1 MAATVST
8 DLGSRN
14 PTEDAILAA
23 AREALHEE
31 PYDAVTIDGIARRAY
46 VSRTTVYFYFPN
58 KRAVVDRLIQR
69 AFADILEAAPRIS
82 RATATRARAA
92 RRPGRVVAVSIA
104 TPRSCA
110 LALWLYGREDQL
122 PAEWAPHIQRL
133 VVAGAKRIARD
144 QERGLAPADIPAR
157 TSAPALSAMVERH
170 VGMEI
175 VRSGAR
181 RARVDPRA
189 VGAVVARGVLQARGL
204 VDLSLVNFDA
214 PAEVRTFEKG
224 RFEVYSSAR

>member
-1 MAATVST
+1 MAATLST

-23 AREALHEE
+23 AREALHDE

-69 AFADILEAAPRIS
+69 AFADILEAASPYLEGEGDPR
-82 RATATRARAA
+82 AELHAA
-92 RRPGRVVAVSIA
+92 LAGVVAIVDRDASIL
-104 TPRSCA
+104 R

-144 QERGLAPADIPAR
+144 QERGLAPDDIPAR
-157 TSAPALSAMVERH
+157 TSALALSAMVERH

-175 VRSGAR
+175 VRSGR
-181 RARVDPRA
+181 DGHESIRVLSELWWRA
-189 VGAVVARGVLQARGL
+189 V
-204 VDLSLVNFDA
+204 
-214 PAEVRTFEKG
+214 
-224 RFEVYSSAR
+224 YSKPEA

>member
-1 MAATVST
+1 MAATLST

-23 AREALHEE
+23 AREALLEE
-31 PYDAVTIDGIARRAY
+31 PYDAVTIEGIARRAY

-69 AFADILEAAPRIS
+69 AFADILEAAAPYLEGDGDPR
-82 RATATRARAA
+82 AELHAA
-92 RRPGRVVAVSIA
+92 LAGVVAVVDRDASIL
-104 TPRSCA
+104 R
-110 LALWLYGREDQL
+110 LALWLYGREDHL

-144 QERGLAPADIPAR
+144 QKRGLAPDDIPAR
-157 TSAPALSAMVERH
+157 TSALALSAMVERH

-175 VRSGAR
+175 VRSGR
-181 RARVDPRA
+181 DGHESIRVLSELWWRA
-189 VGAVVARGVLQARGL
+189 V
-204 VDLSLVNFDA
+204 
-214 PAEVRTFEKG
+214 
-224 RFEVYSSAR
+224 YSKPEA

>member
-31 PYDAVTIDGIARRAY
+31 PYDAVTIEGIARRAY

-69 AFADILEAAPRIS
+69 AFADILEAAAPYLEGDGDPR
-82 RATATRARAA
+82 AELHAA
-92 RRPGRVVAVSIA
+92 LAGVVGVVDRDASIL
-104 TPRSCA
+104 R

-144 QERGLAPADIPAR
+144 QKRGLAPDDIPAR
-157 TSAPALSAMVERH
+157 TSALALSAMVERH
-170 VGMEI
+170 DGMEI
-175 VRSGAR
+175 GRSGR
-181 RARVDPRA
+181 DGHESIRVLAELWWRA
-189 VGAVVARGVLQARGL
+189 V
-204 VDLSLVNFDA
+204 
-214 PAEVRTFEKG
+214 
-224 RFEVYSSAR
+224 YSKPEA

>member
-23 AREALHEE
+23 AREALLEE
-31 PYDAVTIDGIARRAY
+31 PYDAVTIEGIARRAY
-46 VSRTTVYFYFPN
+46 VSRTTVYFYFTN

-69 AFADILEAAPRIS
+69 AFADILDAASPYLEGEGDPR
-82 RATATRARAA
+82 AELHAA
-92 RRPGRVVAVSIA
+92 LAGVVAIVDRDASIL
-104 TPRSCA
+104 R

-144 QERGLAPADIPAR
+144 QKRGLAPDDIPAR
-157 TSAPALSAMVERH
+157 TSALALSAMVERH

-175 VRSGAR
+175 VRSGR
-181 RARVDPRA
+181 DGHESIRVLSELWWRA
-189 VGAVVARGVLQARGL
+189 V
-204 VDLSLVNFDA
+204 
-214 PAEVRTFEKG
+214 
-224 RFEVYSSAR
+224 YSKPEA

>member
-1 MAATVST
+1 MAATLST

-23 AREALHEE
+23 AREALLEE
-31 PYDAVTIDGIARRAY
+31 PYDAVTIEGIARRAY

-69 AFADILEAAPRIS
+69 AFADILEAAAPYLEGQGDPR
-82 RATATRARAA
+82 AELHAA
-92 RRPGRVVAVSIA
+92 LAGVVAIVDRDASIL
-104 TPRSCA
+104 R

-144 QERGLAPADIPAR
+144 QKRGLAPDDIPAR
-157 TSAPALSAMVERH
+157 TSALALSAMVERH

-175 VRSGAR
+175 VRSGR
-181 RARVDPRA
+181 DGHESIRVLSELWWRA
-189 VGAVVARGVLQARGL
+189 V
-204 VDLSLVNFDA
+204 
-214 PAEVRTFEKG
+214 
-224 RFEVYSSAR
+224 YSKPEA

>member
-23 AREALHEE
+23 AREALLEE

-69 AFADILEAAPRIS
+69 AFADILDAASPYLEGDGDPR
-82 RATATRARAA
+82 AELHAA
-92 RRPGRVVAVSIA
+92 LAGVVAIVDRDASIL
-104 TPRSCA
+104 R

-144 QERGLAPADIPAR
+144 QKRGLAPDDIPAR
-157 TSAPALSAMVERH
+157 TSALALSAMVERH

-175 VRSGAR
+175 VRSGR
-181 RARVDPRA
+181 DGHESIRVLSELWWRA
-189 VGAVVARGVLQARGL
+189 V
-204 VDLSLVNFDA
+204 
-214 PAEVRTFEKG
+214 
-224 RFEVYSSAR
+224 YSKPEA

>member
-1 MAATVST
+1 MAATLST

-23 AREALHEE
+23 AREALLEE
-31 PYDAVTIDGIARRAY
+31 PYDAVTIEGIARRAY

-69 AFADILEAAPRIS
+69 AFADILEAASPYLAGEGDPR
-82 RATATRARAA
+82 AELHAA
-92 RRPGRVVAVSIA
+92 LAGVVGVVDRDASIL
-104 TPRSCA
+104 R

-144 QERGLAPADIPAR
+144 QERGLAPDDIPAR
-157 TSAPALSAMVERH
+157 TSALALSAMVERH

-175 VRSGAR
+175 VRSGR
-181 RARVDPRA
+181 DGHESIRVLSELWWRA
-189 VGAVVARGVLQARGL
+189 V
-204 VDLSLVNFDA
+204 
-214 PAEVRTFEKG
+214 
-224 RFEVYSSAR
+224 YSKPEA

>member
-23 AREALHEE
+23 AREALREE

-69 AFADILEAAPRIS
+69 AFADILDAASPYLEGDGDPRVELH
-82 RATATRARAA
+82 AA
-92 RRPGRVVAVSIA
+92 LAGVVAIVDRDASIL
-104 TPRSCA
+104 R

-133 VVAGAKRIARD
+133 VVAGAKRISRD
-144 QERGLAPADIPAR
+144 QERGLAPDDIPAR
-157 TSAPALSAMVERH
+157 TSALALSAMVERH

-175 VRSGAR
+175 VRSGR
-181 RARVDPRA
+181 DGHESIRVLSELWWRA
-189 VGAVVARGVLQARGL
+189 V
-204 VDLSLVNFDA
+204 
-214 PAEVRTFEKG
+214 
-224 RFEVYSSAR
+224 YSKPEA

>member
-23 AREALHEE
+23 AREALLEE

-69 AFADILEAAPRIS
+69 AFADILDSASPYLEGHGDPRAELHAAL
-82 RATATRARAA
+82 A
-92 RRPGRVVAVSIA
+92 GVVAIVDRDASIL
-104 TPRSCA
+104 R

-144 QERGLAPADIPAR
+144 QKRGLAPDDIPAR
-157 TSAPALSAMVERH
+157 TSALALSAMVERH
-170 VGMEI
+170 VGREI
-175 VRSGAR
+175 VRSGR
-181 RARVDPRA
+181 DGHESIRVLSELWWRA
-189 VGAVVARGVLQARGL
+189 V
-204 VDLSLVNFDA
+204 
-214 PAEVRTFEKG
+214 
-224 RFEVYSSAR
+224 YSKPEA

>member
-1 MAATVST
+1 MAATAST

-31 PYDAVTIDGIARRAY
+31 PYDRVTIDGIARRAY

-69 AFADILEAAPRIS
+69 AFADMYEAAAPYLEGDGDPR
-82 RATATRARAA
+82 ADLHAA
-92 RRPGRVVAVSIA
+92 LGGVVGVVDRDASIL
-104 TPRSCA
+104 R

-122 PAEWAPHIQRL
+122 PAEWAPHVQRL

-144 QERGLAPADIPAR
+144 QERGLAPDDIPAR
-157 TSAPALSAMVERH
+157 TSALALSAMVERH

-175 VRSGAR
+175 VRSGR
-181 RARVDPRA
+181 DGHESIRVLSELWWRA
-189 VGAVVARGVLQARGL
+189 V
-204 VDLSLVNFDA
+204 
-214 PAEVRTFEKG
+214 
-224 RFEVYSSAR
+224 YSKPEE

>member
-1 MAATVST
+1 MAATLST

-23 AREALHEE
+23 AREALHDE
-31 PYDAVTIDGIARRAY
+31 PYDAVTIEGIARRAY

-69 AFADILEAAPRIS
+69 AFADILEAASPYLEGEGDPR
-82 RATATRARAA
+82 AELHAA
-92 RRPGRVVAVSIA
+92 LAGVVGIVDRDASIL
-104 TPRSCA
+104 R

-144 QERGLAPADIPAR
+144 QKRGLAPDDIPAR
-157 TSAPALSAMVERH
+157 TSALALSAMVERH

-175 VRSGAR
+175 VRSGR
-181 RARVDPRA
+181 DGHESIRVLSELWWRA
-189 VGAVVARGVLQARGL
+189 V
-204 VDLSLVNFDA
+204 
-214 PAEVRTFEKG
+214 
-224 RFEVYSSAR
+224 YSKPEA

>member
-1 MAATVST
+1 MAATLST

-23 AREALHEE
+23 AREALHDE

-69 AFADILEAAPRIS
+69 AFADILEAASPYLEGEGDPR
-82 RATATRARAA
+82 AELHAA
-92 RRPGRVVAVSIA
+92 LAGVVAIVDRDAPIL
-104 TPRSCA
+104 R
-110 LALWLYGREDQL
+110 LALWLYGREDHL

-144 QERGLAPADIPAR
+144 QERGLAPDDIPAR
-157 TSAPALSAMVERH
+157 TSALALSAMVERH

-175 VRSGAR
+175 VRSGR
-181 RARVDPRA
+181 DGHESIRVLSELWWRA
-189 VGAVVARGVLQARGL
+189 V
-204 VDLSLVNFDA
+204 
-214 PAEVRTFEKG
+214 
-224 RFEVYSSAR
+224 YSKPGD

>member
-23 AREALHEE
+23 AREALLEE
-31 PYDAVTIDGIARRAY
+31 PYDAVTIEGIARRAY
-46 VSRTTVYFYFPN
+46 VSRTTVYFYFTN

-69 AFADILEAAPRIS
+69 AFADILDAASPYLEGEGDPR
-82 RATATRARAA
+82 AELHAA
-92 RRPGRVVAVSIA
+92 LAGVVAIVDRDASIL
-104 TPRSCA
+104 R

-144 QERGLAPADIPAR
+144 QERGLAPDDIPAR
-157 TSAPALSAMVERH
+157 TSALALSAMVERH

-175 VRSGAR
+175 VRSGR
-181 RARVDPRA
+181 DGHESIRVLSELWWRA
-189 VGAVVARGVLQARGL
+189 V
-204 VDLSLVNFDA
+204 
-214 PAEVRTFEKG
+214 
-224 RFEVYSSAR
+224 YSKPEA

>member
-23 AREALHEE
+23 AREALLEE
-31 PYDAVTIDGIARRAY
+31 PYDAVTIEGMARRAY

-69 AFADILEAAPRIS
+69 AFADILEAASPYLAGEGDPR
-82 RATATRARAA
+82 AELHAA
-92 RRPGRVVAVSIA
+92 LAGVVGVVDRDASIL
-104 TPRSCA
+104 R
-110 LALWLYGREDQL
+110 LALWLYGREDHL

-144 QERGLAPADIPAR
+144 QKRGLAPDDIPAR
-157 TSAPALSAMVERH
+157 TSALALSAMVERH

-175 VRSGAR
+175 VRSGR
-181 RARVDPRA
+181 DGHESIRVLSELWWRA
-189 VGAVVARGVLQARGL
+189 V
-204 VDLSLVNFDA
+204 
-214 PAEVRTFEKG
+214 
-224 RFEVYSSAR
+224 YSKPEA

>member
-23 AREALHEE
+23 AREALLEE

-69 AFADILEAAPRIS
+69 AFADILDAASPYLEGDGDPR
-82 RATATRARAA
+82 AELHAA
-92 RRPGRVVAVSIA
+92 LAGVVAIVDRDASIL
-104 TPRSCA
+104 R

-144 QERGLAPADIPAR
+144 QERGLAPDDIPAR
-157 TSAPALSAMVERH
+157 TSALALSAMVERH

-175 VRSGAR
+175 VRSGR
-181 RARVDPRA
+181 DGHESIRVLSELWWRA
-189 VGAVVARGVLQARGL
+189 V
-204 VDLSLVNFDA
+204 
-214 PAEVRTFEKG
+214 
-224 RFEVYSSAR
+224 YSKPEA

>member
-1 MAATVST
+1 MAATLST

-23 AREALHEE
+23 AREALHDE
-31 PYDAVTIDGIARRAY
+31 PYDAVTIEGIARRAY

-69 AFADILEAAPRIS
+69 AFADILEAAAPYLEGEGDPR
-82 RATATRARAA
+82 AELHAA
-92 RRPGRVVAVSIA
+92 LAGVVGIVDRDASIL
-104 TPRSCA
+104 R

-144 QERGLAPADIPAR
+144 QERGLAPDDIPAR
-157 TSAPALSAMVERH
+157 TSALALSAMVERH

-175 VRSGAR
+175 VRSGR
-181 RARVDPRA
+181 DGHESIRVLSELWWRA
-189 VGAVVARGVLQARGL
+189 V
-204 VDLSLVNFDA
+204 
-214 PAEVRTFEKG
+214 
-224 RFEVYSSAR
+224 YSKPEA

>member
-1 MAATVST
+1 MAATLST

-23 AREALHEE
+23 AREALHDE

-69 AFADILEAAPRIS
+69 AFADILEAASPYLAGEGDPR
-82 RATATRARAA
+82 AELHAA
-92 RRPGRVVAVSIA
+92 LAGVVAIVDRDAAIL
-104 TPRSCA
+104 R

-144 QERGLAPADIPAR
+144 QERGLAPDDIPAR
-157 TSAPALSAMVERH
+157 TSALALSAMVERH

-175 VRSGAR
+175 VRSGR
-181 RARVDPRA
+181 DGHESIRVLSELWWRA
-189 VGAVVARGVLQARGL
+189 V
-204 VDLSLVNFDA
+204 
-214 PAEVRTFEKG
+214 
-224 RFEVYSSAR
+224 YSKPGD

>member
-1 MAATVST
+1 MAATLST

-23 AREALHEE
+23 AREALLEE
-31 PYDAVTIDGIARRAY
+31 PYDAVTIEGIARRAY

-69 AFADILEAAPRIS
+69 AFADILEAAAPYLEGDGDPR
-82 RATATRARAA
+82 AELHAA
-92 RRPGRVVAVSIA
+92 LAGVVGVVDRDASIL
-104 TPRSCA
+104 R
-110 LALWLYGREDQL
+110 LALWLYGREDHL

-144 QERGLAPADIPAR
+144 QKRGLAPDDIPAR
-157 TSAPALSAMVERH
+157 TSALALSAMVERH

-175 VRSGAR
+175 VRSGR
-181 RARVDPRA
+181 DGHESIRVLSELWWRA
-189 VGAVVARGVLQARGL
+189 V
-204 VDLSLVNFDA
+204 
-214 PAEVRTFEKG
+214 
-224 RFEVYSSAR
+224 YSKPEA

>member
-23 AREALHEE
+23 AREALLEE
-31 PYDAVTIDGIARRAY
+31 PYDAVTIEGIARRAY

-69 AFADILEAAPRIS
+69 AFADILEAAAPYLEGDGDPR
-82 RATATRARAA
+82 AELHAA
-92 RRPGRVVAVSIA
+92 LAGVVGVVDRDASIL
-104 TPRSCA
+104 R
-110 LALWLYGREDQL
+110 LALWLYGREDHL

-144 QERGLAPADIPAR
+144 QKRGLAPDDIPAR
-157 TSAPALSAMVERH
+157 TSALALSAMVERH

-175 VRSGAR
+175 VRSGR
-181 RARVDPRA
+181 DGHESIRVLSELWWRA
-189 VGAVVARGVLQARGL
+189 V
-204 VDLSLVNFDA
+204 
-214 PAEVRTFEKG
+214 
-224 RFEVYSSAR
+224 YSKPEA

>member
-1 MAATVST
+1 MAATLST

-23 AREALHEE
+23 AREALLEE

-69 AFADILEAAPRIS
+69 AFADILEAAAPYLEGDGDPR
-82 RATATRARAA
+82 AELHAA
-92 RRPGRVVAVSIA
+92 LAGVVAVVDRDASIL
-104 TPRSCA
+104 R
-110 LALWLYGREDQL
+110 LALWLYGREDHL

-144 QERGLAPADIPAR
+144 QKRGLAPDDIPAR
-157 TSAPALSAMVERH
+157 TSALALSAMVERH

-175 VRSGAR
+175 VRSGR
-181 RARVDPRA
+181 DGHESIRVLSELWWRA
-189 VGAVVARGVLQARGL
+189 V
-204 VDLSLVNFDA
+204 
-214 PAEVRTFEKG
+214 
-224 RFEVYSSAR
+224 YSKPEA

>member
-23 AREALHEE
+23 AREALLEE
-31 PYDAVTIDGIARRAY
+31 PYDAVTIEGIARRAY

-69 AFADILEAAPRIS
+69 AFADILEAASPYLEGEGDPR
-82 RATATRARAA
+82 AELHAA
-92 RRPGRVVAVSIA
+92 LAGVVAIVDRDASIL
-104 TPRSCA
+104 R

-144 QERGLAPADIPAR
+144 QKRGLAPDDIPAR
-157 TSAPALSAMVERH
+157 TSALALSAMVERH

-175 VRSGAR
+175 VRSGR
-181 RARVDPRA
+181 DGHESIRVLSELWWRA
-189 VGAVVARGVLQARGL
+189 V
-204 VDLSLVNFDA
+204 
-214 PAEVRTFEKG
+214 
-224 RFEVYSSAR
+224 YSKPGD

>member
-1 MAATVST
+1 MAATAPT

-23 AREALHEE
+23 AREALREE
-31 PYDAVTIDGIARRAY
+31 PYDGVTIEGIARRAY

-69 AFADILEAAPRIS
+69 AFADILEAASPYLEGDGDPR
-82 RATATRARAA
+82 AELHAA
-92 RRPGRVVAVSIA
+92 LAGVVGIVDRDASIL
-104 TPRSCA
+104 R

-144 QERGLAPADIPAR
+144 QERGLAPDDIPAR
-157 TSAPALSAMVERH
+157 TSALALSAMVERH

-175 VRSGAR
+175 VRAGRDGHESI
-181 RARVDPRA
+181 RVLSELWWRA
-189 VGAVVARGVLQARGL
+189 V
-204 VDLSLVNFDA
+204 
-214 PAEVRTFEKG
+214 
-224 RFEVYSSAR
+224 YSKPGD

>member
-1 MAATVST
+1 MAATLST

-23 AREALHEE
+23 AREALHDE
-31 PYDAVTIDGIARRAY
+31 PYDAVTIEGIARRAY

-69 AFADILEAAPRIS
+69 AFADILEAASPYLEGEGDPR
-82 RATATRARAA
+82 AELHAA
-92 RRPGRVVAVSIA
+92 LAGVVGIVDRDASIL
-104 TPRSCA
+104 R

-144 QERGLAPADIPAR
+144 QERGLAPDDIPAR
-157 TSAPALSAMVERH
+157 TSALALSAMVERH

-175 VRSGAR
+175 VRSGR
-181 RARVDPRA
+181 DGHESIRVLSELWWRA
-189 VGAVVARGVLQARGL
+189 V
-204 VDLSLVNFDA
+204 
-214 PAEVRTFEKG
+214 
-224 RFEVYSSAR
+224 YSKPGD

>member
-1 MAATVST
+1 MAATLST

-23 AREALHEE
+23 AREALHDE

-69 AFADILEAAPRIS
+69 AFADILEAASPYLAGEGDPR
-82 RATATRARAA
+82 AELHAA
-92 RRPGRVVAVSIA
+92 LAGVVAIVDRDAPIL
-104 TPRSCA
+104 R
-110 LALWLYGREDQL
+110 LALWLYGREDHL

-144 QERGLAPADIPAR
+144 QERGLAPDDIPAR
-157 TSAPALSAMVERH
+157 TSALALSAMVERH

-175 VRSGAR
+175 VRSGR
-181 RARVDPRA
+181 DGHESIRVLSELWWRA
-189 VGAVVARGVLQARGL
+189 V
-204 VDLSLVNFDA
+204 
-214 PAEVRTFEKG
+214 
-224 RFEVYSSAR
+224 YSKPGD

>member
-23 AREALHEE
+23 AREALLEE
-31 PYDAVTIDGIARRAY
+31 PYDAVTIEGIARRAY

-69 AFADILEAAPRIS
+69 AFADILDAASPYLEGEGDPR
-82 RATATRARAA
+82 AELHAA
-92 RRPGRVVAVSIA
+92 LAGVVAIVDRDASIL
-104 TPRSCA
+104 R

-144 QERGLAPADIPAR
+144 QERGLAPDDIPAR
-157 TSAPALSAMVERH
+157 TSALALSAMVERH

-175 VRSGAR
+175 VRSGR
-181 RARVDPRA
+181 DGHESIRVLSELWWRA
-189 VGAVVARGVLQARGL
+189 V
-204 VDLSLVNFDA
+204 
-214 PAEVRTFEKG
+214 
-224 RFEVYSSAR
+224 YSKPEA